1 MAAIATLSIL
11 KFTLAAAVSIA
22 AITVDIR
29 HRQIP
34 NALSAA
40 LLLIGI
46 LSAGLSR
53 GWEGL
58 ADGMLGAALA
68 FAVFLIPYLL
78 GGMGGGDVK
87 LMAGFGALTGAQGVL
102 PALLLVAVAGAVTSV
117 LFLLYRWLRGQAFC
131 AAVPYA
137 PAIVIGSLLVAASQ
151 IGAK

>member
-1 MAAIATLSIL
+1 MTSVATLSIL
-11 KFTLAAAVSIA
+11 KFILAAAVSAA

-29 HRQIP
+29 HRRIP

-46 LSAGLSR
+46 LSAGFSR
-53 GWEGL
+53 GWAGL
-58 ADGMLGAALA
+58 ADGMLGATLA

-87 LMAGFGALTGAQGVL
+87 LMTGFGALTGAQGVL
-102 PALLLVAVAGAVTSV
+102 PALLLVAVAGALTSV
-117 LFLLYRWLRGQAFC
+117 LFLIYRWLRGLAFS
-131 AAVPYA
+131 AAIPYA